1 VAFEGGSCPSFFD
14 FPMTILN
21 FSFLLQ
27 SYGISDDERVSLFSS
42 AVFLPIPCAKE
53 SSFSEMKPVPD
64 DLDCKQR
71 NIGEISK
78 PEQIKTNFIMA
89 LEN

>member
-1 VAFEGGSCPSFFD
+1 
-14 FPMTILN
+14 
-21 FSFLLQ
+21 
-27 SYGISDDERVSLFSS
+27 
-42 AVFLPIPCAKE
+42 
-53 SSFSEMKPVPD
+53 MKPVPD